1 MDCGCVVRFF
11 YSDKWKWGKGRSNKR
26 KGYLGNVGKGDL
38 GKGKCNKRKWRIQDS
53 VKGKK
58 MSFEW

>member
-38 GKGKCNKRKWRIQDS
+38 GKGKCNKRKWR
-53 VKGKK
+53 
-58 MSFEW
+58 FED